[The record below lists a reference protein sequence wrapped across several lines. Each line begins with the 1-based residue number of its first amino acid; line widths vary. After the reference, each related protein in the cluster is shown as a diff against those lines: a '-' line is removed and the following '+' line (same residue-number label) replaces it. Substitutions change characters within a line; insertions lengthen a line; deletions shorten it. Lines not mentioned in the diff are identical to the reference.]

1 MLLKKKKKIKLKYD
15 FQTWMVNELN
25 FFDLINWSYWIIYF
39 DLRIGILLPRNLMH
53 RRPSFYVYRMLTL
66 LVLSVF
72 ETIYSMIWILAFQ
85 VMLATQN
92 EQVKALGKGIH
103 VFLSNIKQWIVWIV
117 VTLFC
122 PFLYLFNVTLLLSML
137 LFLWWFQFDVYQLR
151 VISDYRHLKQ

>member
-1 MLLKKKKKIKLKYD
+1 MNGKWAEFLWFDKLK
-15 FQTWMVNELN
+15 FLN
-25 FFDLINWSYWIIYF
+25 YLFWSTYWHFVAKKFDASTTL
-39 DLRIGILLPRNLMH
+39 
-53 RRPSFYVYRMLTL
+53 FYVYRMLTL

-103 VFLSNIKQWIVWIV
+103 VFFKQQQKWKVWIV

-151 VISDYRHLKQ
+151 VICDYQHLKQ

>member
-1 MLLKKKKKIKLKYD
+1 MLLKKKKKVKLKYD
-15 FQTWMVNELN
+15 FQTWMVNKLN
-25 FFDLINWSYWIIYF
+25 FFDLINWSFWIIYF

-53 RRPSFYVYRMLTL
+53 RRPSFYTYRMLTL

-103 VFLSNIKQWIVWIV
+103 VFFKQQQKIEKINFPQKVY
-117 VTLFC
+117 
-122 PFLYLFNVTLLLSML
+122 LY
-137 LFLWWFQFDVYQLR
+137 R
-151 VISDYRHLKQ
+151 ISAHNKLGKNSK

>member
-1 MLLKKKKKIKLKYD
+1 MYLYRISAHNKLGKNRKPRKIIFLLSNHVLKHALKKKKVKSKYD
-15 FQTWMVNELN
+15 FQTWMVNKLN
-25 FFDLINWSYWIIYF
+25 FFDLFELFILIYVLAF
-39 DLRIGILLPRNLMH
+39 CCQEIYLMH

-103 VFLSNIKQWIVWIV
+103 VF
-117 VTLFC
+117 F
-122 PFLYLFNVTLLLSML
+122 
-137 LFLWWFQFDVYQLR
+137 
-151 VISDYRHLKQ
+151 